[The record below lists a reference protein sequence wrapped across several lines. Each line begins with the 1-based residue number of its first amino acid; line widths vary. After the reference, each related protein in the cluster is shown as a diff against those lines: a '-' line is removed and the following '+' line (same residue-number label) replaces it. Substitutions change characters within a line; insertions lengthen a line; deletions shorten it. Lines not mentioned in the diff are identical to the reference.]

1 MRRLT
6 MNNVMRRYACFSPA
20 TLGFAVS
27 LYFACCFLC
36 PSICHAQKPGG
47 EPSLAGLST
56 VVNGAVGPFEKY
68 CDGYGNTGAS
78 GLGYIC
84 AMTLEIGTVRQDM
97 DTVLNGI
104 VAYDRAET
112 QGAYIGQINMLV
124 ASSFCGLNGALWG
137 YDLARADE
145 IASGK
150 MTALF
155 EVERHD
161 RKKIPVYSAD
171 PLLDA
176 AARLFG
182 TNQKRRFP
190 LLPGSHVICAEKE
203 YASPGPKYIW
213 SAVAISIAEDRTV
226 DSCLFIEDAGEVA
239 VKDAGDLAKFGDE
252 LMRKIARCSMRCG
265 EDNNALYKEIW
276 ISYRIKWIPEGEVGC
291 ALVAVPYLV
300 LAKNAIPDAKP
311 EGMLKMTI
319 SDWEKKM
326 SLSK

>member
-1 MRRLT
+1 MDNMVQRTLFCFPAPLGVTVFLCLT
-6 MNNVMRRYACFSPA
+6 
-20 TLGFAVS
+20 
-27 LYFACCFLC
+27 CCFLG
-36 PSICHAQKPGG
+36 PSVCHAQKPGD
-47 EPSLAGLST
+47 EPALPSLSK
-56 VVNGAVGPFEKY
+56 VVNGAIGPFEKY
-68 CDGYGNTGAS
+68 CDGYGNPGAS

-84 AMTLEIGTVRQDM
+84 AMTLDIGVVKQDM

-104 VAYDRAET
+104 VSYDRAET

-137 YDLARADE
+137 YDLARAEE

-150 MTALF
+150 AAVLF
-155 EVERHD
+155 EVDRHD
-161 RKKIPVYSAD
+161 RKKIPVYSAE
-171 PLLDA
+171 PLIDA

-203 YASPGPKYIW
+203 YTSQGPKYIW
-213 SAVAISIAEDRTV
+213 SAIAISIAEDRTV

-239 VKDAGDLAKFGDE
+239 VKDADDLAKFGDE
-252 LMRKIARCSMRCG
+252 LQHKIAKCAVRCG

-291 ALVAVPYLV
+291 ALVAAPYLV
-300 LAKNAIPDAKP
+300 LAKNAIPDGKP
-311 EGMLKMTI
+311 EGLLKMTI

>member
-1 MRRLT
+1 MDNMMRRS
-6 MNNVMRRYACFSPA
+6 VCFCSA
-20 TLGFAVS
+20 TLGVVVF
-27 LYFACCFLC
+27 LCFACCFLSTSAC
-36 PSICHAQKPGG
+36 YAGKPGS
-47 EPSLAGLST
+47 EPALPNLAT
-56 VVNGAVGPFEKY
+56 VVNGAVGPFDKY

-84 AMTLEIGTVRQDM
+84 AMTLDIGMVQQDM

-104 VAYDRAET
+104 VSYDRAEV

-150 MTALF
+150 ATAF
-155 EVERHD
+155 FDVARHD
-161 RKKIPVYSAD
+161 QKKIPVYSAD
-171 PLLDA
+171 PLLDS

-182 TNQKRRFP
+182 TNEKRRFP

-203 YASPGPKYIW
+203 YTSPGPKYIW
-213 SAVAISIAEDRTV
+213 TAIAISIAEDRTV

-239 VKDAGDLAKFGDE
+239 VEDADDLAAFADE
-252 LMRKIARCSMRCG
+252 LLHKIAKCAVRCG

-276 ISYRIKWIPEGEVGC
+276 ISYRIKWIPEGQVGC
-291 ALVAVPYLV
+291 ALVAAPYLV
-300 LAKNAIPDAKP
+300 LAKDAVPDGKP
-311 EGMLKMTI
+311 EGLLKMTI

-326 SLSK
+326 SLAK

>member
-1 MRRLT
+1 MQRPRL
-6 MNNVMRRYACFSPA
+6 YFPA
-20 TLGFAVS
+20 TLGVAVS
-27 LYFACCFLC
+27 LCFAFCFLG
-36 PSICHAQKPGG
+36 PSVCHAQKPGG
-47 EPSLAGLST
+47 EPTLAGLAT

-68 CDGYGNTGAS
+68 CDGYGNNGAS
-78 GLGYIC
+78 GPGYIC
-84 AMTLEIGTVRQDM
+84 AMTLDIGLVKQDM
-97 DTVLNGI
+97 DTVLNSI
-104 VAYDRAET
+104 VSYDRAET

-137 YDLARADE
+137 YDLAQAEE

-150 MTALF
+150 TTALF

-161 RKKIPVYSAD
+161 LKKIPVYSAE

-203 YASPGPKYIW
+203 YTSPGPKYIW
-213 SAVAISIAEDRTV
+213 SAIAISIAEDRTV

-239 VKDAGDLAKFGDE
+239 IKDAVDLAKFGDE
-252 LMRKIARCSMRCG
+252 LQRKIAKCAVKCG

-276 ISYRIKWIPEGEVGC
+276 ISYRIKWIPEGELGC
-291 ALVAVPYLV
+291 ALVAAPYLV
-300 LAKNAIPDAKP
+300 LAKNAIPDGKP
-311 EGMLKMTI
+311 EGLLKMTI

-326 SLSK
+326 SLAK